1 MRRLALAAMLVLLA
15 GPALPNAREDS
26 EAKLAALAEAIIP
39 ALGAAMPQVEG
50 MDCVPIAP
58 DPSPTNRLI
67 LPNWRAEC
75 RWSEGGRERES
86 AVVLVLSES
95 AADAARASIAKTA
108 ARLADGSALPGTK
121 VFGLPEPRAAL
132 LPHELKAAP
141 GQRVSAQATVPRGG
155 DETLPPPGIEALA
168 AALAAIDVTAFEAL
182 PEVAQHVAALADHRR
197 LLEAQRETLRT
208 VLGSATGTEAGPP
221 LVPGM
226 MYPDFLF
233 FGAEPLVQA
242 EVNEAGVAMIAT
254 LTTSSFALEAAA
266 AEGSFTGQD
275 RNGDPG
281 PRGIYH
287 DRGRVQVRLQESAL
301 TALIDGRAM
310 LMLYVPDAAPDT
322 DPLAAMEAV
331 LDRVAATDFSGY

>member
-1 MRRLALAAMLVLLA
+1 MRRLVVMLALTLAPAALANERA
-15 GPALPNAREDS
+15 ES

-39 ALGAAMPQVEG
+39 ALGAAMPQVDG
-50 MDCVPIAP
+50 MECAPAPP

-75 RWSEGGRERES
+75 RWSEGGRERQS
-86 AVVLVLSES
+86 AVVLFLSES
-95 AADAARASIAKTA
+95 AADAARASIARAA

-121 VFGLPEPRAAL
+121 VFGQPEPRAAL
-132 LPHELKAAP
+132 LPHELHAAP
-141 GQRVSAQATVPRGG
+141 GQHVGAQAIVPRGG

-168 AALAAIDVTAFEAL
+168 AALAAIDAAAVEAL

-197 LLEAQRETLRT
+197 LLEAQRETLRA

-233 FGAEPLVQA
+233 FGAEPVVQA

-266 AEGSFTGQD
+266 EEGSFTGQD
-275 RNGDPG
+275 RNGDLG

-310 LMLYVPDAAPDT
+310 VMLYVPDAAAGT

-331 LDRVAATDFSGY
+331 LARIAGTDFSGY